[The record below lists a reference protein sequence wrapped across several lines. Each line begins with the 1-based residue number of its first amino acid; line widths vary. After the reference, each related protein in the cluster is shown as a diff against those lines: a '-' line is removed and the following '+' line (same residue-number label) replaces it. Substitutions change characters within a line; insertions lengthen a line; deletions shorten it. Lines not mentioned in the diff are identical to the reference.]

1 MAESACVALAVSR
14 PSLRRTTMRR
24 SVGCGGA
31 ETKAR
36 AAASAA
42 AKRGGRRSVWGGGE
56 LKGRAGGA
64 EFIGEGEG
72 EFGLLA
78 ELHDGD
84 ARARAEVGE
93 DSERGLALCVD
104 DVARAA
110 GAVEEEEERAAL
122 RARGEVCRLDRLAFV
137 EHLEVGLRESG
148 DALPSR
154 VGDEEGNG
162 H

>member
-31 ETKAR
+31 ETKTR
-36 AAASAA
+36 TAAGAA
-42 AKRGGRRSVWGGGE
+42 AKMAVRRSGGAGVR
-56 LKGRAGGA
+56 KRRGAGG
-64 EFIGEGEG
+64 FVGRGER

-78 ELHDGD
+78 DLQAGD

-93 DSERGLALCVD
+93 DSERGLALRVD

-110 GAVEEEEERAAL
+110 GA
-122 RARGEVCRLDRLAFV
+122 
-137 EHLEVGLRESG
+137 
-148 DALPSR
+148 
-154 VGDEEGNG
+154 
-162 H
+162 